1 MEKVISQIRNIVK
14 KQGTFRPLLVTDI
27 DGVLVRGSI
36 PIPGTKEAL
45 LALKQSNIPITCLTN
60 GGGML

>member
-1 MEKVISQIRNIVK
+1 MQRVLTHIRKVVQQ
-14 KQGTFRPLLVTDI
+14 QGSFRPLLVTDI
-27 DGVLVRGSI
+27 DGVLLRGSC

-45 LALKQSNIPITCLTN
+45 LALKESSVPYTCLTN